1 MKLTIAQAADK
12 FGVSKEAIH
21 NRVRRGSLKSVIENG
36 VKYIVLDEPKTSN
49 DTEYV
54 DKYYRYIEEEN
65 SRLKEKIERL
75 EGETRTLRDQ
85 REQMLIDERNK
96 IEQIYKERDEQLK
109 SVLHVVA
116 SKFLTHSNS
125 DAIIEEAISAEV
137 VEPQTLCEDE
147 VSEISLKA
155 FLKDRGIKKERRKK
169 LTKRFEKRAKKD
181 ARIKWVEGKIFLNP
195 DEFDYEDLLK

>member
-1 MKLTIAQAADK
+1 MKLTIAQAAEK

-36 VKYIVLDEPKTSN
+36 VKFIVIDEPKTPEREDYS
-49 DTEYV
+49 

-75 EGETRTLRDQ
+75 EDETRSLREK

-125 DAIIEEAISAEV
+125 DAIIDEAISAEV
-137 VEPQTLCEDE
+137 LEDKNDE
-147 VSEISLKA
+147 VSEVALKTY
-155 FLKDRGIKKERRKK
+155 LKLRGIKKERRKK
-169 LTKRFEKRAKKD
+169 VTKRFEKRAKKD
-181 ARIKWVEGKIFLNP
+181 ARIKVVAGKIFLNP
-195 DEFDYEDLLK
+195 DEFDYDDLL